1 MLQLEDWTKVYE
13 QQTVLNG
20 LNLKLEVGQVGVIV
34 GPSGSGKST
43 LLRSINFLSPADSG
57 RLQFGNFQKTVS
69 QFTQGDILWLRR
81 QTAMVFQSYALF
93 SKKTALENVM
103 EHLLLVKH
111 LDFKTAKNKAL
122 EYLERVG
129 LAHYGEAYP
138 HQLSG
143 GQQQRVGLARAIAAE
158 PKLLLLDEPTS
169 ALDPT
174 NVQEVLDLILQIP
187 MTNRS
192 MLLVTHE
199 LDFARQIADIV
210 MKMKDGQIIAVGPPD
225 KIIPKK

>member
-122 EYLERVG
+122 EHLERVG
-129 LAHYGEAYP
+129 LAHYGAAYP

>member
-13 QQTVLNG
+13 QQTVLNSI
-20 LNLKLEVGQVGVIV
+20 NLQLEVGQVGVIV

-111 LDFKTAKNKAL
+111 LDFKTAKIKAL
-122 EYLERVG
+122 EHLERVG
-129 LAHYGEAYP
+129 LAHYGAAYP

-174 NVQEVLDLILQIP
+174 NIQEVLDLILQIP